1 MKKRALSLFL
11 ALTMVLGMVPSSA
24 YAAEIDSTAAYA
36 ESAEAAVSAEEESPV
51 ADETSEAE
59 EIALPV
65 SA

>member
-36 ESAEAAVSAEEESPV
+36 ESAEAAVSAE
-51 ADETSEAE
+51 
-59 EIALPV
+59 
-65 SA
+65 